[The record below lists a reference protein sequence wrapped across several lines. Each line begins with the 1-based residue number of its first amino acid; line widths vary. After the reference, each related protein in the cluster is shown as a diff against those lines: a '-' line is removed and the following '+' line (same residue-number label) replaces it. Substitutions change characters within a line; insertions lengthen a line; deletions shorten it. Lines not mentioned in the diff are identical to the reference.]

1 MSALSDHE
9 LAGLVEPDRVHRRVY
24 TDPAVF
30 ELERERLF
38 ARAWLYVGH
47 ESQVP
52 KAGDFVAG
60 RLDGDPILLTRHKD
74 GALHVLRNR
83 CAHRGAKVCL
93 HESGNAPRFQCPYH
107 GWTYDSDGA
116 LLGVPSKHLFPE
128 GFAFE
133 GLARVPRVASY
144 RGFVFASQAAT
155 GPALEDWL
163 GGIRSAIDNMV
174 DRAPDGELEIIPGVQ
189 KHVFRANW
197 KMQIENLQDAAHPAF
212 VHESSNYRPSA
223 EARREQ
229 RQVRGESFM
238 AANAVA
244 AAAMDRSGIVGFP
257 YGHSYLGGLPVEMK
271 VSETAAA
278 EYRRL
283 LVARHGEAK
292 TAEILGVDRHQQI
305 VYPTVTFQSLFQTVK
320 IIHPLAVDRT
330 EINAFS
336 FRLKGAPDEYHQMA
350 ITFLNV
356 TNSAASPILA
366 DDMAVYESAQEALAA
381 PGAEWVNFAAGRD
394 QDTAEGNAARRGR
407 GLSELAMRNQFAAWR
422 DYMLADARRE
432 AAE

>member
-30 ELERERLF
+30 ALERERLF

-52 KAGDFVAG
+52 KPGDFLAG
-60 RLDGDPILLTRHKD
+60 RLDRDPILLTRHKD

-116 LLGVPSKHLFPE
+116 LFGVPSKHLFPE

-320 IIHPLAVDRT
+320 TIHPLAVDRT